1 STVLLT
7 IILWCSVF
15 GDPCVGTGKRLTI
28 SAECT
33 QKPKYQ
39 TWATAGDHGS
49 ASASCANGYVID
61 SDAGSTY
68 GKGDCAF
75 KGVPDAINALCQGV
89 QTCVVPAEPTIFGAD
104 PCPGT
109 ARSLNV
115 QVTCKLGQQKEDL
128 TTDIIPANSIT
139 LGSASET
146 GPDEGIP
153 MTAEWSDE
161 SRELKRGRDA
171 SDDAVVGQ
179 HGEEQPR
186 SAWYTRKLEE
196 KVQSLT
202 NDLVTANGS
211 EIGGNV
217 MQSSS
222 LSGFAAKR
230 RRTEGENAALT
241 RVEMLRRELEAE
253 RLLEARLRH
262 KHEMEMAD
270 KDAELEKLKRRL
282 KLTMTEEEETQTK
295 LRRATTEVFELRQ
308 AQQALRI
315 EHDAALHDKDDE
327 LEELMEHLRAMEE
340 ASKAAAN
347 EARQTISSLEDKL
360 ALVAVDTA
368 PSPLKT
374 SVAQSELRLLR
385 EQLAEKTI
393 QATNAVEQLKAADAT
408 LKEAND
414 IRDHRR
420 RVADLEHAEAKHLDE
435 LRQLRHQLKGHAAL
449 EEKVASLYRAQ
460 EASERQLQ
468 EAFSMRASYD
478 DLVAE
483 KKQWQATFEPLFAD
497 PNMKAL
503 HSTIDAMT
511 KRNVTLE
518 STVAQLEAADADRT
532 EKADAASRTA
542 LRLHST
548 NADLIA
554 LLKSFESTGSSDEH
568 VALVQQLETALKNAE
583 DTIQSLQS
591 TQQALPSPALL
602 AKIKRRV
609 AEVEEA
615 LGQEKAAS
623 LHLRTQLEQAQAT
636 ASLVERRLAKGPVN
650 LDSTK
655 VLQLTAEMLELRR
668 ENDRLKEIVQ
678 NLNPQTPGGPKMPL
692 PTPMKTSASS
702 SHDSVE
708 GLQKMNQRLKEV
720 FREQIAKYRDAVY
733 QCTGY
738 KVDLKYPELVLRSIY
753 AENEG
758 DEVKFQF
765 NNGEL
770 ELLETPFVAGLDQ
783 RNMAYLT
790 MCNSIPA
797 FLSGVTL
804 ALFEKQTYQAN

>member
-1 STVLLT
+1 MEKTGGGYQSLMESTRELSP
-7 IILWCSVF
+7 I
-15 GDPCVGTGKRLTI
+15 PH
-28 SAECT
+28 A
-33 QKPKYQ
+33 
-39 TWATAGDHGS
+39 
-49 ASASCANGYVID
+49 
-61 SDAGSTY
+61 DAP
-68 GKGDCAF
+68 AF
-75 KGVPDAINALCQGV
+75 QLE
-89 QTCVVPAEPTIFGAD
+89 T
-104 PCPGT
+104 
-109 ARSLNV
+109 S
-115 QVTCKLGQQKEDL
+115 
-128 TTDIIPANSIT
+128 SIT

-497 PNMKAL
+497 PNKGVSKELATERPAQAICELFSSQQHDLETLVDERHQLESQVKAL

-655 VLQLTAEMLELRR
+655 VLQLNPALSATKQKLETAEMLELRR

>member
-1 STVLLT
+1 MEKTGGGYQSLMESTRELSP
-7 IILWCSVF
+7 I
-15 GDPCVGTGKRLTI
+15 PH
-28 SAECT
+28 A
-33 QKPKYQ
+33 
-39 TWATAGDHGS
+39 
-49 ASASCANGYVID
+49 
-61 SDAGSTY
+61 DAP
-68 GKGDCAF
+68 AF
-75 KGVPDAINALCQGV
+75 QLE
-89 QTCVVPAEPTIFGAD
+89 T
-104 PCPGT
+104 
-109 ARSLNV
+109 S
-115 QVTCKLGQQKEDL
+115 
-128 TTDIIPANSIT
+128 SIT

-202 NDLVTANGS
+202 NDLSTANGS
-211 EIGGNV
+211 EIGGNL

-222 LSGFAAKR
+222 LSGFATKR

-241 RVEMLRRELEAE
+241 RVEMLRRELEAV
-253 RLLEARLRH
+253 RLMEARVRH

-420 RVADLEHAEAKHLDE
+420 RVADLEHAEAKHLEE

-497 PNMKAL
+497 PNSTTRADIITHQLESQVKAL

-532 EKADAASRTA
+532 EKADAASRAA

-554 LLKSFESTGSSDEH
+554 LLKSFESAGSSDEH

-678 NLNPQTPGGPKMPL
+678 NLNPQTPGGPKMPT

>member
-1 STVLLT
+1 MEKTGGGYQSLMESTRELSP
-7 IILWCSVF
+7 I
-15 GDPCVGTGKRLTI
+15 PH
-28 SAECT
+28 A
-33 QKPKYQ
+33 
-39 TWATAGDHGS
+39 
-49 ASASCANGYVID
+49 
-61 SDAGSTY
+61 DAP
-68 GKGDCAF
+68 AF
-75 KGVPDAINALCQGV
+75 QLE
-89 QTCVVPAEPTIFGAD
+89 T
-104 PCPGT
+104 
-109 ARSLNV
+109 S
-115 QVTCKLGQQKEDL
+115 
-128 TTDIIPANSIT
+128 SIT

-202 NDLVTANGS
+202 NDLSTANGS
-211 EIGGNV
+211 EIGGNL

-222 LSGFAAKR
+222 LSGFATKR

-241 RVEMLRRELEAE
+241 RVEMLRRELEAV
-253 RLLEARLRH
+253 RLMEARVRH

-420 RVADLEHAEAKHLDE
+420 RVADLEHAEAKHLEE

-497 PNMKAL
+497 PNKGVSKELATERPAQAICELFASQQHDLETLVDERVLKAL

-532 EKADAASRTA
+532 EKADAASRAA

-554 LLKSFESTGSSDEH
+554 LLKSFESAGSSDEH

-668 ENDRLKEIVQ
+668 ENERLKEIVQ

>member
-1 STVLLT
+1 MEKTGGGYQSLMESTRELSP
-7 IILWCSVF
+7 I
-15 GDPCVGTGKRLTI
+15 PH
-28 SAECT
+28 A
-33 QKPKYQ
+33 
-39 TWATAGDHGS
+39 
-49 ASASCANGYVID
+49 
-61 SDAGSTY
+61 DAP
-68 GKGDCAF
+68 AF
-75 KGVPDAINALCQGV
+75 QLE
-89 QTCVVPAEPTIFGAD
+89 T
-104 PCPGT
+104 
-109 ARSLNV
+109 S
-115 QVTCKLGQQKEDL
+115 
-128 TTDIIPANSIT
+128 SIT

-202 NDLVTANGS
+202 NDLSTANGS
-211 EIGGNV
+211 EIGGNL

-222 LSGFAAKR
+222 LSGFATKR

-241 RVEMLRRELEAE
+241 RVEMLRRELEAV
-253 RLLEARLRH
+253 RLMEARVRH

-420 RVADLEHAEAKHLDE
+420 RVADLEHAEAKHLEE

-497 PNMKAL
+497 PNSTTRADIITHQLESQVKAL

-532 EKADAASRTA
+532 EKADAASRAA

-554 LLKSFESTGSSDEH
+554 LLKSFESAGSSDEH

-668 ENDRLKEIVQ
+668 ENERLKEIVQ